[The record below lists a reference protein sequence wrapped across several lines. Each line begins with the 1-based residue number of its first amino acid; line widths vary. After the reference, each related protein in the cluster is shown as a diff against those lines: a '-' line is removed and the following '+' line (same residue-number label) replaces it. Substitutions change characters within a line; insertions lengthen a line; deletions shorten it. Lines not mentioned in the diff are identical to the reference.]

1 MIKSMTGFGKSQIDE
16 GGYAISC
23 EMKGVNHRF
32 FDLHSRMP
40 RRYLLL
46 EDRVKEQIKKSIL
59 RGRIEININIEKT
72 VDFERSIKV
81 DKGLAMA
88 YHNSLKDLA
97 VDLNISPDI
106 RLLDVFRLP
115 DVFTLTDEQEDLE
128 KVWASL
134 EKALDLAI
142 QSLMQ
147 MRIKEGK
154 NLAEDILN
162 RNRYILEE
170 VLKLEERS
178 PQVAREYH
186 DRLRARIDEMIGRE
200 IVDEARIIQE
210 AAIFAD
216 KSSITEEIVR
226 LKSHIQQLE
235 NFIHDGD
242 GVGRK
247 CDFLLQEMFREI
259 NTIASKSSDI
269 TMSQIVVNLK
279 AELEKI
285 REQLQ
290 NIE

>member
-16 GGYAISC
+16 GGYAINC
-23 EMKGVNHRF
+23 EIKGVNHRF
-32 FDLHSRMP
+32 FDVHTRMP

-46 EDRVKEQIKKSIL
+46 EDRVKEQVKKTIS

-72 VDFERSIKV
+72 EESERTINV

-88 YHNSLKDLA
+88 YYNSLKDLA
-97 VDLNISPDI
+97 EVLKISADFK
-106 RLLDVFRLP
+106 LLDVFRLP
-115 DVFTLTDEQEDLE
+115 DVFTLTDEEEDLE
-128 KVWASL
+128 KVWNLL
-134 EKALDLAI
+134 EKALNLAME
-142 QSLMQ
+142 SLLD

-154 NLAEDILN
+154 NLADDILN
-162 RNRYILEE
+162 RNQYILVE
-170 VLKLEERS
+170 VQKLEEKS
-178 PQVAREYH
+178 PQVAQEYQ
-186 DRLRARIDEMIGRE
+186 DKLRSRIVEMIGKE

-226 LKSHIQQLE
+226 LKSHVVQMD
-235 NFIHDGD
+235 NFVHEGD
-242 GVGRK
+242 SVGRK
-247 CDFLLQEMFREI
+247 CDFLVQEMFREI

-269 TMSQIVVNLK
+269 SMSQIVVNVK
-279 AELEKI
+279 AELEKM